1 MRMLPTVPLVRR
13 LGSLQAK
20 LKTLKPVDKVAKGSR
35 LFAVYGSL
43 DGIVFLSGVLFL
55 KDFADAY
62 TYESTFLIKKI
73 FSNSNILAATKLS
86 QNRLFLQSTFSR
98 RRKQLVWQEKNSQ
111 RNIRNR
117 LWHELHEFFRQKLSI
132 LSFRL
137 QSWFVWNKC
146 TGGSIWQ
153 SRIKLSSQRFF
164 SSIFN

>member
-62 TYESTFLIKKI
+62 TYESTFLIEKI

-98 RRKQLVWQEKNSQ
+98 RRKQLV
-111 RNIRNR
+111 
-117 LWHELHEFFRQKLSI
+117 
-132 LSFRL
+132 
-137 QSWFVWNKC
+137 
-146 TGGSIWQ
+146 
-153 SRIKLSSQRFF
+153 
-164 SSIFN
+164 